1 MENSVKRQSNTTK
14 LLRGLQ
20 MRKNIIKLIESS
32 VPALQVSKATGIP
45 QNTVYRI
52 FKGEASLDNITLK
65 NAELLNKFYEDVV
78 LMGISKKA
86 QELHQTFENILSM
99 KSDAQ
104 PFIFTHENDV
114 IFNSNCNIGGAP
126 RVWVEDNE
134 NCVVIFTKEDWN
146 ETVWGA
152 EIFEYEGL
160 RVQAIKEAIERSGA
174 N

>member
-1 MENSVKRQSNTTK
+1 
-14 LLRGLQ
+14 
-20 MRKNIIKLIESS
+20 MRENIIKLIESNI
-32 VPALQVSKATGIP
+32 PALQVSKATGIP

-65 NAELLNKFYEDVV
+65 NAELLNKFYEEVV
-78 LMGISKKA
+78 LMEISKKA

-104 PFIFTHENDV
+104 PFIIIHENV
-114 IFNSNCNIGGAP
+114 VLFNSNCNIGGVP
-126 RVWVEDNE
+126 RVWLEDND
-134 NCVVIFTKEDWN
+134 NCEVIFTKEDWD
-146 ETVWGA
+146 EATWGA
-152 EIFEYEGL
+152 ESFEYEDL

>member
-78 LMGISKKA
+78 LMGISKKS
-86 QELHQTFENILSM
+86 TRI
-99 KSDAQ
+99 
-104 PFIFTHENDV
+104 T
-114 IFNSNCNIGGAP
+114 SN
-126 RVWVEDNE
+126 
-134 NCVVIFTKEDWN
+134 F
-146 ETVWGA
+146 
-152 EIFEYEGL
+152 
-160 RVQAIKEAIERSGA
+160 
-174 N
+174 